1 MPIQKKRQLKVAV
14 PGQAREANFV
24 LYPSAHGLA
33 RRWVE
38 RAQAKGTITA
48 ADAPTCEAALIAA
61 AVITTHN
68 RGSRAITA
76 ADVSHGWSASLSIGG
91 PCIPAF
97 YCMER
102 SIVSRID
109 KLQQDLPLIGD
120 ILIKIK

>member
-1 MPIQKKRQLKVAV
+1 MPIQKKRLLRVAV
-14 PGQAREANFV
+14 PGQTREVTFV

-33 RRWVE
+33 RRWVA
-38 RAQAKGTITA
+38 RAQAKGTISA

-61 AVITTHN
+61 AVVTTQN
-68 RGSRAITA
+68 RGSRMITA

-109 KLQQDLPLIGD
+109 KLKQDIPLISD
-120 ILIKIK
+120 ILNRME